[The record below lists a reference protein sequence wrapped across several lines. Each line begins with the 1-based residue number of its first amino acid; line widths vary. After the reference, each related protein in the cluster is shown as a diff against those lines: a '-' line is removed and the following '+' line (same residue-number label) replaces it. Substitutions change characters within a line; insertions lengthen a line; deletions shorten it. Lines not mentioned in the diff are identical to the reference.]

1 MKPPTPMN
9 YCVHCASFIE
19 GEELL
24 WFACLPYNTE
34 SADKGESGCVCHA
47 CHSKLS

>member
-9 YCVHCASFIE
+9 YCVHCAALTA

-24 WFACLPYNTE
+24 WFAALPYHTA
-34 SADKGESGCVCHA
+34 SADKGESGCVCHD
-47 CHSKLS
+47 CHSRLS

>member
-1 MKPPTPMN
+1 MKPPIPMN
-9 YCVHCASFIE
+9 YCVHCGDLVE

-24 WFACLPYNTE
+24 WFAALPFNTD
-34 SADKGESGCVCHA
+34 SADKGESGCVCQS